1 MNWLK
6 KRIRR
11 AKRREDIL
19 KAILQCEI
27 AGSCPR
33 VDDLAERLHYPT
45 PRLNDFLRKMADDGE
60 LILNEG
66 EIHLSPSGKQRAI
79 QLLRAHR
86 LWETYLARFT
96 GYSASAWHHQAEHKE
111 HQLNPSELAELERSL
126 GQPRYDP
133 HGDPIPTEE
142 GLVERI
148 EGQPLLQIPLHE
160 LHKIIHVA
168 DEPPTRYAQLA
179 AQNIGAGCKIV
190 VLNQTLTAVEVIVD
204 GRPQTL
210 TNDLAQAI
218 VVIPTANG
226 EWAHHADTLPLSE
239 LPLGEEA
246 EVINISY
253 ACRSN
258 ERRRLL
264 DLGILP
270 GTIITTELL
279 SPSGDPKAYRVRGA
293 LIALRH
299 QQANWITVKRIS

>member
-1 MNWLK
+1 MNRLK
-6 KRIRR
+6 IRIRR
-11 AKRREDIL
+11 AKHREDIL
-19 KAILQCEI
+19 KTILQCEI
-27 AGSCPR
+27 AGFCPT
-33 VDDLAERLHYPT
+33 VDDLAKRLQYPAS
-45 PRLNDFLRKMADDGE
+45 RLPAYLQKMADAKQIIIKDD
-60 LILNEG
+60 
-66 EIHLSPSGKQRAI
+66 EIHLSSSGKQQAI

-96 GYSASAWHHQAEHKE
+96 GHSARSWHHQAEQKE
-111 HQLNPSELAELERSL
+111 HQLTPSELAELERSL

-142 GLVERI
+142 GHIERI
-148 EGQPLLQIPLHE
+148 EGQPLLQIPPNE
-160 LHKIIHVA
+160 LHKIIHIA
-168 DEPPTRYAQLA
+168 DEPPARYAQLA
-179 AQNIGAGCKIV
+179 AQNIAAGCKIV
-190 VLNQTLTAVEVIVD
+190 VIKQTLTAVDVIID

-210 TNDLAQAI
+210 TNEQAQAI
-218 VVIPTANG
+218 VAFPTANG
-226 EWAHHADTLPLSE
+226 EWTHQANTMPLSE
-239 LPLGEEA
+239 LNLGEQA

-270 GTIITTELL
+270 GTIITAELL